1 MSFQISIILSI
12 ILCIII
18 CLWLKER
25 KLRIVNEKEK
35 NKKDILLTEYI
46 AKCMDMEKA
55 LVDIK
60 GQYVLQQDMAEEL
73 KKIQSQCR
81 LLKHDMKNH
90 SMVILSYLE
99 ENNIKEARNYTSKIL
114 DNLNKMYT
122 YINVGNSLLNYII
135 NRKLSQAKKEGIKI
149 KAEIENLAF
158 AYMDSIDFS
167 SVLNN
172 LLDNAVEA
180 ASSSK
185 EKQLEVILSKQKGFD
200 SIVVKNSID
209 NSVLDNNPKFN
220 TTKEDEGHGFGMYQI
235 QKITEKYN
243 GMMDIYED
251 NGFFVVNVVY
261 PY

>member
-1 MSFQISIILSI
+1 MNAILAVL
-12 ILCIII
+12 LCIVVF
-18 CLWLKER
+18 LWLKER
-25 KLRIVNEKEK
+25 NCRIIKEKEEAE
-35 NKKDILLTEYI
+35 KDHQLTKSVAEY
-46 AKCMDMEKA
+46 MDMEKA
-55 LVDIK
+55 LFDMK
-60 GQYVLQQDMAEEL
+60 KQYVLQQDIAEEL
-73 KKIQSQCR
+73 KKMQTQSR

-99 ENNIKEARNYTSKIL
+99 EEKIEEAKNYTSKIL

-135 NRKLSQAKKEGIKI
+135 NHKLSKAKEQGIKI

-158 AYMDSIDFS
+158 AYMDSVDFS

-180 ASSSK
+180 AASSK
-185 EKQLEVILSKQKGFD
+185 EKKIEVILSNQKGFD

-209 NSVLDNNPKFN
+209 NSVLGSNPDFQS
-220 TTKEDEGHGFGMYQI
+220 TKEGEEHGFGMVQI
-235 QKITEKYN
+235 REITQKYN
-243 GMMDIYED
+243 GMIDIYEE

-261 PY
+261 PC